1 MALRILEELAEW
13 NSSKEQGMSSLWT
26 NATGLLLIWCWWVG
40 EMLCRAEQLSQ
51 LKPQSVVS
59 GYAKKVY
66 VAMRAGHIRRCKT
79 RIYGKGAE
87 MYKGIYKKV
96 HR

>member
-1 MALRILEELAEW
+1 MIA
-13 NSSKEQGMSSLWT
+13 NSPTTRQSIGQ
-26 NATGLLLIWCWWVG
+26 NIVG
-40 EMLCRAEQLSQ
+40 KVEGGD
-51 LKPQSVVS
+51 PQSVVS

>member
-1 MALRILEELAEW
+1 MLRSIL
-13 NSSKEQGMSSLWT
+13 NVVV
-26 NATGLLLIWCWWVG
+26 GLGVSA
-40 EMLCRAEQLSQ
+40 MLCGQLSR

-66 VAMRAGHIRRCKT
+66 VAIRAGHIRRCKT

>member
-1 MALRILEELAEW
+1 MAGGEYSTGGQRKARCLRRGGVRLKTF
-13 NSSKEQGMSSLWT
+13 S
-26 NATGLLLIWCWWVG
+26 GLFLMCCVVG
-40 EMLCRAEQLSQ
+40 GECYALMQLSQ
-51 LKPQSVVS
+51 LKPKSVVS

-66 VAMRAGHIRRCKT
+66 VAIRAGHIRRCKT